1 MTGKK
6 EKTKRCPLCGGGMGD
21 GITTMPF
28 LLGERVAVIKNVPA
42 EVCSDCGE
50 AYMESGVVEKVESLL
65 DRLEELQS
73 EMSVIQYE
81 AA

>member
-1 MTGKK
+1 
-6 EKTKRCPLCGGGMGD
+6 MGD

-42 EVCSDCGE
+42 EVCFDCGE
-50 AYMESGVVEKVESLL
+50 AYMESGVVERVESLL

>member
-1 MTGKK
+1 
-6 EKTKRCPLCGGGMGD
+6 MGD

-28 LLGERVAVIKNVPA
+28 LVGERVAVIKNVPA

-50 AYMESGVVEKVESLL
+50 AYMKSGVVERVESLL